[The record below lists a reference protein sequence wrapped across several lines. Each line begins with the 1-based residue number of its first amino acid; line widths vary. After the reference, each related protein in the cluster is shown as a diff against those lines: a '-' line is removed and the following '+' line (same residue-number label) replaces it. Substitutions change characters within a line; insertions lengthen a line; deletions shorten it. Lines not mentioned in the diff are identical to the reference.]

1 MLTTRKIE
9 KGHWRRYFDAFTER
23 FLGGRPEYTTV
34 EVMTPEMGVQ
44 IESRM
49 KPMVGLTYDVGDDA
63 LEVAFPEF
71 VHRIYHPK
79 EIHVAEDEE
88 GNLGGLKVAGKKS
101 SPSSR
106 RLDTRRSSSTSRPHA
121 DGRGPRRAVH
131 RRRRFAP

>member
-88 GNLGGLKVAGKKS
+88 GNLGGLKVVVEAVNFGLRRGREEVLTLK
-101 SPSSR
+101 PSLGYKALLEHESAAR
-106 RLDTRRSSSTSRPHA
+106 
-121 DGRGPRRAVH
+121 
-131 RRRRFAP
+131 